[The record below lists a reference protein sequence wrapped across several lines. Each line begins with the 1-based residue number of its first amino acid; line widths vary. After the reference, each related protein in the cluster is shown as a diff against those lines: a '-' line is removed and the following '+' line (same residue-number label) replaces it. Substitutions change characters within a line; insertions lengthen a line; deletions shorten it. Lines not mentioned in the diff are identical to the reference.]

1 MDSTTKPPYRG
12 MVRWSRAK
20 VYILW
25 MSRLRERDTWLYRFR
40 VAPRISFPIPVG
52 VAEKTI

>member
-1 MDSTTKPPYRG
+1 
-12 MVRWSRAK
+12 
-20 VYILW
+20 

-40 VAPRISFPIPVG
+40 VAPRMSLPMPVG